1 MSKPPAARPNAV
13 PAERLKALRKRIDS
27 LDEKIQALI
36 SERARCAKD
45 IAGIKEQSGERSF
58 YRPARETDVLRR
70 VRARNDGT
78 VPAETMI
85 RLFRE
90 IMSACLALES
100 PLRIAFLGPEGT
112 FTQAA
117 AYKHFGHA
125 VSTAPLAA
133 IDEVFREVE
142 AGASHFGVV
151 PIENSTE
158 GMISHTLDEFV
169 RSPLK
174 ICGEVELRIHHHL
187 LGKGQGKGRGHKG
200 FAGIRRVVSHSQ
212 SLAQCRRWLDA
223 NLPGVP
229 RVAVA
234 SNAEAARLAARSA
247 SVAAI
252 AGEQAAELYG
262 LRNLAANI
270 EDEPDNTTRFL
281 VIGHLEATPS
291 GDDKTTLLV
300 SGKNRSGALVA
311 LLAPLARHGINMTR
325 IESRPAR
332 AGLWEYVF
340 FVDIAGHARDE
351 RVRAALAEV
360 EGEASFMKLLGS
372 YPRAVL

>member
-1 MSKPPAARPNAV
+1 
-13 PAERLKALRKRIDS
+13 LRDRIDA
-27 LDEKIQALI
+27 LDEQIQSLI

-45 IAGIKEQSGERSF
+45 IAHAKEQSGERNF
-58 YRPARETDVLRR
+58 YRPAREIDVLRR
-70 VRARNDGT
+70 VRGRNDGT
-78 VPAETMI
+78 LPTEEMV

-90 IMSACLALES
+90 IMSVCLALES
-100 PLRIAFLGPEGT
+100 PLKIAFLGPEGT

-125 VSTAPLAA
+125 VETVPLAS

-142 AGASHFGVV
+142 AGASNFGVV

-158 GMISHTLDEFV
+158 GVITHTLDQFV
-169 RSPLK
+169 RSPLR

-187 LGKGQGKGRGHKG
+187 LGKTRGLK
-200 FAGIRRVVSHSQ
+200 GIRRVVSHSQ

-223 NLPGVP
+223 NLPGTTRVP
-229 RVAVA
+229 VA

-252 AGEQAAELYG
+252 AGAQAAELYG
-262 LRNLAANI
+262 LKTLAPNI

-281 VIGHLEATPS
+281 IIGNLEATPS

-300 SGKNRSGALVA
+300 SGQNRSGALVA
-311 LLAPLARHGINMTR
+311 LLTPLARHGINMTR

-340 FVDIAGHARDE
+340 FVDIGGHAQE
-351 RVRAALAEV
+351 TRVRAALAEV
-360 EGEASFMKLLGS
+360 EKEASFMKLLGS
-372 YPRAVL
+372 YPKAVL